1 MILSSI
7 VVECTSSRL
16 LLLRLPRLLLM
27 LVALLRRSLLILLID
42 CVPVGDTLFNLFQGL
57 RVECLNCFLG
67 ASHLT

>member
-16 LLLRLPRLLLM
+16 LLLPRLL